1 MTPLSSLAAAGWH
14 RLTRTAAYVLMP
26 KFTAGALV
34 IARDDAP
41 APPRVLLVRKRSAGS
56 DWGFPAGYVGY
67 GMSIVRTAEREL
79 AQETGLRPP
88 IGVEHHLRT
97 YRQPWALHL
106 DHAFLVAAR
115 GEPSIQ
121 DTVEIAQAAWWP
133 IDALPPLAREA
144 RLALDEIPDA
154 LTRPIPTLATP
165 TSAATASEHVPEPTS
180 EPTSEPETRRP
191 RHAAGCRHLRAVG
204 RHA

>member
-1 MTPLSSLAAAGWH
+1 MTHVPNLARRGWH

-34 IARDDAP
+34 IARDDEP
-41 APPRVLLVRKRSAGS
+41 ATPRVLLVRKRSAGA

-67 GMSIVRTAEREL
+67 GKSIVQTAEREL

-88 IGVEHHLRT
+88 IGVDHHVRT

-106 DHAFLVAAR
+106 DHAFLVAA
-115 GEPSIQ
+115 GGDPWVH
-121 DTVEIAQAAWWP
+121 DAVEIAEAAWWP

-165 TSAATASEHVPEPTS
+165 SAPGRDGS
-180 EPTSEPETRRP
+180 RP
-191 RHAAGCRHLRAVG
+191 GPRARQGHLRAVPP
-204 RHA
+204 RS